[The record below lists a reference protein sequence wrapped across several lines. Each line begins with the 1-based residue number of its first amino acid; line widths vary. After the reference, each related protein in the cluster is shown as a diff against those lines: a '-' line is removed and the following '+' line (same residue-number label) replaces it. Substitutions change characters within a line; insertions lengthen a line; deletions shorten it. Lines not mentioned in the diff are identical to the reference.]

1 MDETVYQCP
10 ECNFNAD
17 NISELDSHLVE
28 FHSNELSHNNSGGGG
43 PPPNRSGHHHHLNG
57 AGENVHRHQ
66 HHSHRGRAKHPN
78 QQQHHRHEEEEDDED
93 FFNEKNG
100 VCEFF
105 SRLFAF
111 L

>member
-28 FHSNELSHNNSGGGG
+28 FHSNELSGSQGNNSQL
-43 PPPNRSGHHHHLNG
+43 NRSGQPQNGTHHHHHHNNNHHHG
-57 AGENVHRHQ
+57 GNRSASTR
-66 HHSHRGRAKHPN
+66 HHSN
-78 QQQHHRHEEEEDDED
+78 HHRHHNQDEEDVEEED

-100 VCEFF
+100 V
-105 SRLFAF
+105 SYF
-111 L
+111 LS